1 MSPVLQLPAHGLRSS
16 PAGARSPWWSPGAQ
30 SRVIFF
36 LKVSL
41 RHQPGPPQLPR
52 VPPALA
58 EAECGGE
65 EGMVGS
71 QKGTRGILTLPQ

>member
-1 MSPVLQLPAHGLRSS
+1 M
-16 PAGARSPWWSPGAQ
+16 
-30 SRVIFF
+30 FF

-41 RHQPGPPQLPR
+41 RHQPGPPQLPQ
-52 VPPALA
+52 VPLALA

-71 QKGTRGILTLPQ
+71 QKGTRGILTLSQ